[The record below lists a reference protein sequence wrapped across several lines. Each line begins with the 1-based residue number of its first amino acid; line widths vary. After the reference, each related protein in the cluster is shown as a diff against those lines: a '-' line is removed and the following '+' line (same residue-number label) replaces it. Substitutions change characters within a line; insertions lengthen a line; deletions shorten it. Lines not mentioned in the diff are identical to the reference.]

1 MRFRPA
7 ASVVLA
13 AASAL
18 IAGHGLAPAAAHPSA
33 TPPVAEVIADGS
45 QVIVRWSAAEED
57 LFALGQVSGAMDSA
71 QVFVYEDGAPVADPN
86 GGSSTPWLATTAVAN
101 YLGSHIAV
109 RHAGGSCS
117 LKGAATDVIKTQ
129 GVQLRYSCGSEV
141 DVVQVRITALT
152 ELDPAYRTV
161 SMTPG
166 GQRALHT
173 SDNPTRTLDLRPS
186 VDPVV
191 GTAALAPNAVLAV
204 VLLSGAI
211 GVAVLVGGLVARRSD
226 RSEPGAAVAE
236 PGSPGSAR

>member
-1 MRFRPA
+1 MRFSFA
-7 ASVVLA
+7 ATVVLA
-13 AASAL
+13 VFSAL
-18 IAGHGLAPAAAHPSA
+18 LTVQGLVPAAAHPFGP
-33 TPPVAEVIADGS
+33 PPVAEVTVDGDE
-45 QVIVRWSAAEED
+45 VTVRWSAADDD
-57 LFALGQVSGAMDSA
+57 LFALGRVSGAMDSA

-152 ELDPAYRTV
+152 ELDQAYRTV

-204 VLLSGAI
+204 LLLSGAI
-211 GVAVLVGGLVARRSD
+211 GVAVFCRRPRGATVGQV
-226 RSEPGAAVAE
+226 
-236 PGSPGSAR
+236 